1 MEKQVAKRTLSAI
14 ALATAMVSFQ
24 TPAAAQSFTKT
35 EAILGG
41 PSALEALLAQQN
53 ATPTPRLT
61 LAPASFAAS
70 RPAIVQAVVRD
81 SAPAIVPAVLRDTP
95 PTVSPGVLN
104 GRPDVF
110 GSVAL
115 RVGHTP
121 LDARWHKV
129 EHSDVSGTAAK
140 YAASLRDENSV
151 ERLEAVNWYVNKRV
165 HFVDDQVR
173 WGRADVWSTAN
184 ETLNAGKGDCEDYA
198 IAKLAMLRRAGIA
211 DKDLYL
217 VVLRDLVRRADHAVA
232 VVRAGGHMY
241 VLDNG
246 TDRLLDSESVHDY
259 RPILTFASNATFT
272 HGYRVH
278 QAPMNIASVEEASI
292 TPAADTSEP
301 AADDQRSRSASLLA
315 LSTGFSK

>member
-14 ALATAMVSFQ
+14 ALAAATMSFQ
-24 TPAAAQSFTKT
+24 APASAQSFTKT

-41 PSALEALLAQQN
+41 PSALEALLAQQK
-53 ATPTPRLT
+53 AAPTPRPM
-61 LAPASFAAS
+61 LAPASYSYS
-70 RPAIVQAVVRD
+70 RPAMIQAVLRNT
-81 SAPAIVPAVLRDTP
+81 SATVVPAIVRDTP
-95 PTVSPGVLN
+95 PEVSPGVLN

-129 EHSDVSGTAAK
+129 EHSDVSGSAAK
-140 YAASLRDENSV
+140 YATSLRDENSV

-246 TDRLLDSESVHDY
+246 TDRLLDSETVHDY

-278 QAPMNIASVEEASI
+278 QAPVNIASVDEPSP
-292 TPAADTSEP
+292 TPAADTSED
-301 AADDQRSRSASLLA
+301 ADDQRSRSASLLA
-315 LSTGFSK
+315 FSTGFSK

>member
-1 MEKQVAKRTLSAI
+1 MEKQVARRTFSAI
-14 ALATAMVSFQ
+14 ALAAAAVSFQ
-24 TPAAAQSFTKT
+24 APASAQSFTKT

-41 PSALEALLAQQN
+41 PSALEALLAQQK
-53 ATPTPRLT
+53 AGSAVTRPTFQAVLQ
-61 LAPASFAAS
+61 PASYS
-70 RPAIVQAVVRD
+70 NPRPT
-81 SAPAIVPAVLRDTP
+81 IVPAVLRDTRP
-95 PTVSPGVLN
+95 AVSPGVFN

-121 LDARWHKV
+121 LDSKWHRV
-129 EHSDVSGTAAK
+129 EHSEISGSAAA
-140 YAASLRDENSV
+140 YASSIRGEATV

-184 ETLNAGKGDCEDYA
+184 DTLNAGKGDCEDFA
-198 IAKLAMLRRAGIA
+198 IAKLAMLRRAGVA

-217 VVLRDLVRRADHAVA
+217 VVLRDLVRRADHAVL

-246 TDRLLDSESVHDY
+246 TDRLLDSESVRDY

-272 HGYRVH
+272 HGYRVN
-278 QAPMNIASVEEASI
+278 QAPMNIASNEDGSLI
-292 TPAADTSEP
+292 TPAADTSGD
-301 AADDQRSRSASLLA
+301 ADDQRSRSASLLA
-315 LSTGFSK
+315 FSTGFNK

>member
-1 MEKQVAKRTLSAI
+1 MEKQVAKRTISAI
-14 ALATAMVSFQ
+14 VLAAATVSFQ
-24 TPAAAQSFTKT
+24 APASAQSFTKT

-41 PSALEALLAQQN
+41 PSALEALLAQQK
-53 ATPTPRLT
+53 AGTPVTRPTFQAVLQ
-61 LAPASFAAS
+61 PASYS
-70 RPAIVQAVVRD
+70 NPRPTI
-81 SAPAIVPAVLRDTP
+81 IPAVLSDTRP
-95 PTVSPGVLN
+95 AVSPGVFN

-121 LDARWHKV
+121 LDAKWHRV
-129 EHSDVSGTAAK
+129 EHSDIGGSAAA
-140 YAASLRDENSV
+140 YAASLRGEASV
-151 ERLEAVNWYVNKRV
+151 ERLEAVNWYVNRRV

-184 ETLNAGKGDCEDYA
+184 DTLNAGKGDCEDFA

-217 VVLRDLVRRADHAVA
+217 VVLRDLVRRADHAVL

-246 TDRLLDSESVHDY
+246 TDRLLDSESVRDY

-272 HGYRVH
+272 HGYRVNR
-278 QAPMNIASVEEASI
+278 APMNIASAEETSI

-301 AADDQRSRSASLLA
+301 AVDDQRSRSASLLA
-315 LSTGFSK
+315 FSTGFNK

>member
-1 MEKQVAKRTLSAI
+1 MEKSVARRSLSAL
-14 ALATAMVSFQ
+14 ALAAAAVSFQ
-24 TPAAAQSFTKT
+24 APASAQSFTKT

-41 PSALEALLAQQN
+41 PSALEALLSQQK
-53 ATPTPRLT
+53 ALPTSRPTLQPA
-61 LAPASFAAS
+61 LAPASYSYSPVSLS
-70 RPAIVQAVVRD
+70 RPEFVQ
-81 SAPAIVPAVLRDTP
+81 AVLRDARP
-95 PTVSPGVLN
+95 AVSPGVLN

-110 GSVAL
+110 GTVAL

-121 LDARWHKV
+121 LDAKWHRV
-129 EHSDVSGTAAK
+129 EHSEVGGSAAA
-140 YAASLRDENSV
+140 YATSIRGEATV

-184 ETLNAGKGDCEDYA
+184 DTLNAGKGDCEDFA

-217 VVLRDLVRRADHAVA
+217 VVLRDLVRRADHAVL
-232 VVRAGGHMY
+232 VVRASGHMY

-246 TDRLLDSESVHDY
+246 TDKLLDSESVRDY

-272 HGYRVH
+272 HGYRVNR
-278 QAPMNIASVEEASI
+278 APMNIATADDEGAI
-292 TPAADTSEP
+292 TPAADTS
-301 AADDQRSRSASLLA
+301 ADADDQRSRSASLLA
-315 LSTGFSK
+315 FSTGFNK

>member
-1 MEKQVAKRTLSAI
+1 MEKQVAKRTISAI
-14 ALATAMVSFQ
+14 ALAAATVSFQ
-24 TPAAAQSFTKT
+24 APASAQSFTKT

-41 PSALEALLAQQN
+41 PSALEALLAQQK
-53 ATPTPRLT
+53 A
-61 LAPASFAAS
+61 APAPRPTFQAALQPAS
-70 RPAIVQAVVRD
+70 YSNPRPT
-81 SAPAIVPAVLRDTP
+81 IVPAVLRDTTP
-95 PTVSPGVLN
+95 AVSPGVLD

-121 LDARWHKV
+121 LDARWHRV
-129 EHSDVSGTAAK
+129 EHSQVSGTAAS
-140 YAASLRDENSV
+140 YAASLRQEAPV

-173 WGRADVWSTAN
+173 WGRADVWSTAS
-184 ETLNAGKGDCEDYA
+184 ETLNAGKGDCEDFA
-198 IAKLAMLRRAGIA
+198 IAKLAMLRRAGIS

-217 VVLRDLVRRADHAVA
+217 VVLRDLVRRADHAVL

-246 TDRLLDSESVHDY
+246 TDRLLDSESVRDY

-272 HGYRVH
+272 HGYRVNR
-278 QAPMNIASVEEASI
+278 APMNIASAEETSV
-292 TPAADTSEP
+292 TPAADTSDD
-301 AADDQRSRSASLLA
+301 ADDQRSRSASLLA
-315 LSTGFSK
+315 FSTGFNK